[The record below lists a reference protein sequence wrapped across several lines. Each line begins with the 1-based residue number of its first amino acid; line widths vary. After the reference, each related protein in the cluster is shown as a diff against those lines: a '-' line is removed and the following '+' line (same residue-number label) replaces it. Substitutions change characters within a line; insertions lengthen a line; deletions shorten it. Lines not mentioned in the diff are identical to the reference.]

1 MSLQLWLGIKKSKN
15 ISLTLFSAR
24 PYNVPTQHCG
34 CTVPPRRTNRC
45 LHLMNC
51 CSVRKPHS
59 FSQAQQVSSDPDI
72 LRTTP
77 IEKQIS
83 NVKRNKPSSTTGKL
97 AETKGSWTAWSQCF
111 YEPAVVLNRS
121 QPVQQPRIRDKIGQR
136 TGKHLKPR
144 CKREISPMP
153 DSDPLPIL
161 HYPPICSV
169 ISEKTYD
176 YSQKGGKKFLW
187 SSRRWNSL
195 ELFPVEA
202 PVVKYTEKKMTYIL
216 PRFISTASFSIW
228 NDELSAGEDSPT
240 YFVNR

>member
-1 MSLQLWLGIKKSKN
+1 MSLHSTVGVPYHPAGQTDAFTSWIAVRFANLIHSPKHNKCPQIQTSSGRHPSRSKSAT
-15 ISLTLFSAR
+15 SSE
-24 PYNVPTQHCG
+24 
-34 CTVPPRRTNRC
+34 
-45 LHLMNC
+45 
-51 CSVRKPHS
+51 RK
-59 FSQAQQVSSDPDI
+59 
-72 LRTTP
+72 
-77 IEKQIS
+77 
-83 NVKRNKPSSTTGKL
+83 GKL

-176 YSQKGGKKFLW
+176 YSQKGEKKVLW
-187 SSRRWNSL
+187 SCRRWNSL